1 MNGSSHRANT
11 IVVLAKVMVPVVVD
25 PMGIVV
31 VLAKVMVP
39 VVVDLMGVVV
49 VLEKVMVPFVVVVN
63 DRAEDH
69 VLESRMHLL

>member
-1 MNGSSHRANT
+1 
-11 IVVLAKVMVPVVVD
+11 
-25 PMGIVV
+25 V

-39 VVVDLMGVVV
+39 VVVDLMGIVV
-49 VLEKVMVPFVVVVN
+49 VLAKVMVLVVVN

>member
-11 IVVLAKVMVPVVVD
+11 IVVLAKLMVPVVVD

-31 VLAKVMVP
+31 VLAKVMV
-39 VVVDLMGVVV
+39 L
-49 VLEKVMVPFVVVVN
+49 VVVN

>member
-1 MNGSSHRANT
+1 MNGSSHRVNT

-25 PMGIVV
+25 LMGIVV

-39 VVVDLMGVVV
+39 VVVDPMDIVV
-49 VLEKVMVPFVVVVN
+49 VLAKVMVLVVVN

-69 VLESRMHLL
+69 VLESRMHFL